1 MATAPELMPDATSDS
16 TEGDAALKSPPVD
29 SFLSRQLASTGLA
42 AIAEKVAA
50 GRDLELDEAL
60 ALSRAS
66 LPLLG
71 KIVEL
76 RPGNGESCGSN
87 ASSALPVERVTLRP
101 RVEPRTGQALTDWK
115 AFCETLI
122 SVRNEAR
129 PNEFAGFWYPILN
142 NPLDRDNPG
151 DGDFTGVDILRA
163 IALARLILP
172 AEIEVRAPLA
182 SLGPK
187 VAQVALDFGA
197 SHLGYVALDG
207 QTPGDA
213 LVADPTMLDELL
225 GSCLPTALKDS

>member
-1 MATAPELMPDATSDS
+1 MATVPELMPCTPSES
-16 TEGDAALKSPPVD
+16 KEGGDALQGGPLD
-29 SFLSRQLASTGLA
+29 GFLSRLLASAGLT
-42 AIAEKVAA
+42 AIAKKVAD
-50 GRDLELDEAL
+50 GRDLELDEAV

-76 RPGNGESCGSN
+76 RPSNSDSCGPD
-87 ASSALPVERVTLRP
+87 AARELPVARTAVGPIVAR
-101 RVEPRTGQALTDWK
+101 RTGQALTDWN
-115 AFCETLI
+115 AFCEILI
-122 SVRNEAR
+122 SMRNEVR
-129 PNEFAGFWYPILN
+129 PNEHGGFWYPILN

-151 DGDFTGVDILRA
+151 DGDFTGVDVLRA

-187 VAQVALDFGA
+187 LAQVALDFGA
-197 SHLGYVALDG
+197 SHLGYVAPEG

-213 LVADPTMLDELL
+213 LVADSKVFDELL
-225 GSCLPTALKDS
+225 ESCSPTALKDS